1 MSIIYLTWRV
11 TCLLNGKVQGME
23 QGEEFDLEEEG
34 DETAADLHHNVE
46 AVEKID
52 DDAGARSPQ

>member
-1 MSIIYLTWRV
+1 M
-11 TCLLNGKVQGME
+11 LNGKVQEME

-34 DETAADLHHNVE
+34 DETAADWHHNVE

-52 DDAGARSPQ
+52 DDARARSPH

>member
-1 MSIIYLTWRV
+1 M
-11 TCLLNGKVQGME
+11 LNGKVQGME

-52 DDAGARSPQ
+52 DDAGARSPH

>member
-1 MSIIYLTWRV
+1 M
-11 TCLLNGKVQGME
+11 LNGKVQGME

-34 DETAADLHHNVE
+34 DETAADWLHNVE

-52 DDAGARSPQ
+52 DDAWERSPH

>member
-1 MSIIYLTWRV
+1 MYLTWQV

-34 DETAADLHHNVE
+34 DETAADWHHNVE

-52 DDAGARSPQ
+52 DDARARSPH